1 MTRPR
6 RKPGPRRYVAAPA
19 AAPPL
24 PEGVP
29 HWANRTVSA
38 SIAPGRSPL
47 VPHGPRTDSLNSRS
61 LRSRV
66 GFDSRE
72 VTPVPT
78 GKVKWYDADKGF
90 GFLTRDDGGEVFV
103 HSSALPAGSVLRA
116 GQRVEFG
123 VAEGRRGVQA
133 LQVRTLE
140 PPPTV
145 AKTSRK
151 SPDEMIVIVEDL
163 IKLLDGLSES
173 YRRGRQPDARDAK
186 KIAAVLRA
194 VADDVEA

>member
-1 MTRPR
+1 
-6 RKPGPRRYVAAPA
+6 
-19 AAPPL
+19 
-24 PEGVP
+24 
-29 HWANRTVSA
+29 
-38 SIAPGRSPL
+38 
-47 VPHGPRTDSLNSRS
+47 
-61 LRSRV
+61 
-66 GFDSRE
+66 
-72 VTPVPT
+72 VPT

-103 HSSALPAGSVLRA
+103 HSSALPSGSVLRA

-151 SPDEMIVIVEDL
+151 NPDEMVVIVEDL
-163 IKLLDGLSES
+163 IKLLDGLSAS
-173 YRRGRQPDARDAK
+173 YRRGRHPDARDAK